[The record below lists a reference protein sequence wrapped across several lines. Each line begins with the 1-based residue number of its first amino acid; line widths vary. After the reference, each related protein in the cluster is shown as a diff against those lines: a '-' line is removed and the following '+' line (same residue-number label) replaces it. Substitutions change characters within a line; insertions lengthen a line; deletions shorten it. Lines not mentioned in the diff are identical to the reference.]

1 MIAWHKG
8 FLYRVEDTFRRSG
21 PGRAVTD
28 RLRREFPASP
38 VVPAW
43 SLGPP
48 KALSCFSQ
56 ALEKVVAEV
65 PGCPG
70 LVPWSSCQRSTQRRR
85 AFMKKLLTVLSSK
98 PSCWEMVI
106 CISLDG
112 RLFSLKMAMSVRR
125 CRSVKT
131 RRCFLGAVLRSLCC
145 SCSLRL
151 QAWCGLYRW
160 EGWE

>member
-1 MIAWHKG
+1 MAQRILRA
-8 FLYRVEDTFRRSG
+8 EDTFRRSR
-21 PGRAVTD
+21 PERVVID
-28 RLRREFPASP
+28 RFHSQFPASP
-38 VVPAW
+38 VVPTW
-43 SLGPP
+43 LPSPV
-48 KALSCFSQ
+48 KASSSPQ
-56 ALEKVVAEV
+56 ALEKVVADV

-151 QAWCGLYRW
+151 QAWR
-160 EGWE
+160 GWQR